1 MRKSASFNP
10 LVLSALLIGMMPAMV
25 QALAVRDHIAG
36 MTQAM
41 CAGRA
46 VGKGG
51 YPTIDGNRGVYMIG
65 NEEELCIWDVAQ
77 ERNELKLPVGNET
90 RSYPRDGLVEYFTL
104 ATSQSDASPMRIKQE
119 ILIPSLNNKTPP
131 LRLGQEV
138 IIDLPIHSTQ
148 NGQSIYKL
156 NEFIGLRLWASL
168 LDGALSNFRN
178 NSAYF
183 VNGKSTYAGKS
194 LNKFAGDYYNA
205 PVVPDNPN
213 AKGGFNA
220 NFNLDAELVL
230 LKAPDMG
237 TEIVV
242 PAQTIGM
249 VKIHSANYRKI
260 SGKIDFPISI
270 SGMSITFTPR
280 TCEYK
285 GDSQRT
291 VTLHKIGLGHFRDK
305 DEVASGGS
313 VQLRLECDAAANV
326 DSFVTFTDNSNHSNT
341 SNILGLMP
349 GNDSAKNVG
358 LKIYMNESQTP
369 VNFGPVEY
377 NPGTEGTELQSIMKK
392 NYAQQVGSKSTQAQ
406 VHNINLKANYVRIN
420 RNEQIKPG
428 KVNSEMMFTFS
439 YY

>member
-25 QALAVRDHIAG
+25 QALAARDPIAG
-36 MTQAM
+36 MTHEE
-41 CAGRA
+41 CARRA
-46 VGKGG
+46 DGKGG
-51 YPTIDGNRGVYMIG
+51 YPTIDGSAGVYMIG
-65 NEEELCIWDVAQ
+65 DKEELCIWKLGE
-77 ERNELKLPVGNET
+77 ERLTFKLPKTDKKPYREQ
-90 RSYPRDGLVEYFTL
+90 SYPRDGLVEYFTL
-104 ATSQSDASPMRIKQE
+104 ATSPNDGSTMRVKQE
-119 ILIPSLNNKTPP
+119 VLIPSLEGRAAPW
-131 LRLGQEV
+131 RIGQEV

-148 NGQSIYKL
+148 NGQTIYQL
-156 NEFIGLRLWASL
+156 NEFIGIRLWASL
-168 LDGALSNFRN
+168 LEGPLGSFRN
-178 NSAYF
+178 NPRRF
-183 VNGKSTYAGKS
+183 VNNGKKIGGNQEI
-194 LNKFAGDYYNA
+194 LGDYFNRDRTDA
-205 PVVPDNPN
+205 W
-213 AKGGFNA
+213 NA
-220 NFNLDAELVL
+220 NFNLDAEVVL
-230 LKAPDMG
+230 LKAPQAGKNITIPEQQIG
-237 TEIVV
+237 T
-242 PAQTIGM
+242 

-270 SGMSITFTPR
+270 SAIDIRFVPR

-313 VQLRLECDAAANV
+313 VQLRLECDAAKNV
-326 DSFVTFTDNSNHSNT
+326 DSFVTFTDNINRSNT

-369 VNFGPVEY
+369 VNFGPLEY